1 MNKDIQKPIE
11 NYLKK
16 SSQKVVDF
24 VVREKK
30 VKYDKSIK
38 SHREIKTISGDE
50 EAVRS
55 YLVAKLINELGYKK
69 ENIELEKEYDIG
81 RPKVNKPRIDVI
93 VRDDSGDAFLYIELK
108 SPQDYEKD
116 KDEVIDDEVKDKC
129 ILIDYE
135 KFKSFDEW
143 KEIRDFADELPERY
157 GKAQKEP
164 YIKGTKDLETNFT
177 HEKLD
182 G

>member
-55 YLVAKLINELGYKK
+55 
-69 ENIELEKEYDIG
+69 
-81 RPKVNKPRIDVI
+81 
-93 VRDDSGDAFLYIELK
+93 
-108 SPQDYEKD
+108 
-116 KDEVIDDEVKDKC
+116 
-129 ILIDYE
+129 
-135 KFKSFDEW
+135 
-143 KEIRDFADELPERY
+143 
-157 GKAQKEP
+157 
-164 YIKGTKDLETNFT
+164 
-177 HEKLD
+177 
-182 G
+182 